1 MHFPHNINDQEMVEG
16 VVQITLGVWN
26 PQDILYGSVCEVL
39 TSDTYDN
46 GRPRVNG
53 LFDLRMGTIEQGY
66 RCETCYQDYRGC
78 PGHFGHIKLA
88 RPVYHMQFLKYML
101 KIAKCFCYV
110 CSECLIPIH
119 NEGELAKIRSK
130 PMKARFTF
138 VYKEYKEK
146 DTNIC
151 KFCGAQQPTKFIS
164 PRNTQD
170 STSGIAKVYAT
181 FKMGSDETKKYISCE
196 QMLEFLKKIKDSDL
210 DTIGIPSKTS
220 RPDWMI
226 CTIFPVPPPHVRPSV
241 RQENNQKSEDDL
253 THKLAEIIIRNHTLL
268 KEIKSSKVDS
278 VIDDWTQVLQYHVST
293 FINNEIPGMPR
304 AIQRS
309 GRPIKAITQRL
320 QAKDGRFRYN
330 LMGKRGDYTA
340 RTVITAEPNISLDEL
355 GIPKKIAMNLTFP
368 EVVNERNIERL
379 RQNVENGVS
388 KYPGAKSILKKV
400 KNSNGNIIYNQFSLS
415 MIPKKKDNTNIQIGD
430 IVHRHLQ
437 DGDLVF
443 FNRQPSLHKMSMMG
457 HRVRVLE
464 VGNTFRLNVSATTPY
479 NADFDGDEMNVFLTQ
494 CMEGVAELKFLTLVQ
509 NQIVSPQRNQCV
521 IGLVQ
526 DTLFTCPQITD
537 ENCYMTRENYF
548 NIMMYI
554 NKDFDSNI
562 ELDRKYSGRSLFN
575 MIIPKI
581 TMFRDT
587 NRYKFS
593 SLAKESKDQLR
604 LHIENGEIKTG
615 TVDKNAV
622 GTSAGGII
630 HVLWK
635 DYNPKTSAE
644 FIYQCQKLC
653 TQWLLNVGHSI
664 GVSDTLFLNKDL
676 GIESKVYVEIQRKI
690 KDAISAVNE
699 NYTKAKFGQ
708 YVATTSKT
716 ISEEL
721 EFKAMSILNKAR
733 DSIYKDA
740 IVNYVMNENKGNRFL
755 KMVLAGSKGD
765 LINMAQVMC
774 LFGQAE
780 VAGTRAPLYF
790 SSRSLP
796 HYAKFDNSPEARG
809 FSKHSYKEGLEPNEC
824 YFAACSTRIGLIDKT
839 VKTADTGYTQRRL
852 IKSMEDLM
860 VHFDGSVR
868 TANNSILQFAYG
880 DDFFDATFLETIVF
894 DYHVISDEAFRN
906 QFMHKSNS
914 DEFRM
919 LIGLRENIRLQMGVN
934 KTFYSPLNI
943 SRVMKEI
950 LNTEKETVLKVFF
963 NQLDKVFTKED
974 PIIKEDNLAG
984 DLNAEFILL
993 MRQKIEKFLVNYYK
1007 CGDSGNLPHQLFM
1020 FRNYYTFE
1028 ISTKKLLDI
1037 RCSRVAL
1044 LRLCNKI
1051 ITQFVLAV
1059 CPSGEMVG
1067 IICGQSIGEPT
1078 TQMTLNTFHNIAS
1091 GVRNTTTGVPR
1102 MKELLGVSKKIKTP
1116 SMIFYL
1122 DKQTQDMLN
1131 AIPSNKNRYE
1141 LVREYSKLFQYITV
1155 SDIIDNLDVF
1165 LEHNSDQEGSTFADD
1180 DEWVFLLKSQ
1190 EMNPTGDLCKKPNV
1204 WVIRMNFNS
1213 DKCFLSNIDIDMVT
1227 ESINKAID
1235 NMKSNNKLFK
1245 VNKYEIYKTQ
1255 KPQSLLRIYIDFDDQ
1270 EADSINV
1277 WQYIYRI
1284 TEKFLLNIKVKG
1296 IEGISSISVEEK
1308 PSLVKNMPDGSIAYE
1323 KEYVILTA
1331 GSRLK
1336 EVLMFRDKKTFYY
1349 SISESDMLKVFSKQP
1364 NVKAESMSS
1373 IVMKLDKSRIKSNDV
1388 QEMFD
1393 VFGIEVARNSLIEEF
1408 QTVLEDTGGV
1418 NMRHITILVDTMTSK
1433 GQMIPI
1439 DRHGVKKNEIGPL
1452 SRATFEETVDQLL
1465 KAATFGE
1472 KDYMNGV
1479 SANIM
1484 MGQMAPCGTGTVGLL
1499 LDEVKILTGIQL
1511 PTSASLQG
1519 LHNEIS
1525 SKEIHTVQNA
1535 LNLARTS
1542 QHLVERKRKFV
1553 IEQEPLTWVG
1563 NISKKI
1569 VV

>member
-16 VVQITLGVWN
+16 VVQVTLGVWN
-26 PQDILYGSVCEVL
+26 PQDILNGSVCEVL
-39 TSDTYDN
+39 TSDTYEN
-46 GRPRVNG
+46 SRPRVNG

-66 RCETCYQDYRGC
+66 RCETCHQDYRGC
-78 PGHFGHIKLA
+78 PGHFGHIRLA

-119 NEGELAKIRSK
+119 NDGEFLKISSK
-130 PMKARFTF
+130 PMKSRFTF

-146 DTNIC
+146 DTYVC
-151 KFCGAQQPTKFIS
+151 KFCGTQQPTKFIA

-170 STSGIAKVYAT
+170 NANGIAKVYAT
-181 FKMGSDETKKYISCE
+181 FKQGSEETKKYISCE

-210 DTIGIPSKTS
+210 DAIGIPSKTS

-268 KEIKSSKVDS
+268 KEIKNSKVDS

-309 GRPIKAITQRL
+309 GRPIKALTQRL

-379 RQNVENGVS
+379 RKNVENGVS

-400 KNSNGNIIYNQFSLS
+400 KNSNGNMTYNQFSLS
-415 MIPKKKDNTNIQIGD
+415 MIPKKKDNTIIQIGD

-494 CMEGVAELKFLTLVQ
+494 CMEGVAELNFLTLVQ

-526 DTLFTCPQITD
+526 DTLFTCPQIT
-537 ENCYMTRENYF
+537 EEKCYITRENYF
-548 NIMMYI
+548 NLMMYI
-554 NKDFDSNI
+554 NKNFDSGIDNLT
-562 ELDRKYSGRSLFN
+562 EYSGRSLFN

-581 TMFRDT
+581 TMTRDT
-587 NRYKFS
+587 NRYKY
-593 SLAKESKDQLR
+593 SLLEKESMQREELK
-604 LHIENGEIKTG
+604 LHIQNGIIKSG

-635 DYNPKTSAE
+635 DYNPKTSAD

-653 TQWLLNVGHSI
+653 TQWLLNIGHSI
-664 GVSDTLFLNKDL
+664 GVSDTLFLNQDL
-676 GIESKVYVEIQRKI
+676 GIHREEYDKI
-690 KDAISAVNE
+690 HSRITEAISAVNE

-708 YVATTSKT
+708 YVPTTSKS
-716 ISEEL
+716 IAEEL
-721 EFKAMSILNKAR
+721 EFKAMSILNTAR
-733 DSIYKDA
+733 DKSYKDA
-740 IVNYVMNENKGNRFL
+740 IINYVMNHNKGNRFL
-755 KMVLAGSKGD
+755 KMVMAGSKGD

-809 FSKHSYKEGLEPNEC
+809 FSKHSYKDGLEPNEC

-894 DYHVISDEAFRN
+894 DYHLISNIEFERIFSTGKN
-906 QFMHKSNS
+906 TSEFQQLMELKEKIKS
-914 DEFRM
+914 
-919 LIGLRENIRLQMGVN
+919 QMNMN

-943 SRVMKEI
+943 PRVLKEI
-950 LNTEKETVLKVFF
+950 INTENEVTTETMFRE
-963 NQLDKVFTKED
+963 LDKVFTKEL
-974 PIIKEDNLAG
+974 PVLAITEL
-984 DLNAEFILL
+984 DAELTELNAAEFIGK
-993 MRQKIEKFLVNYYK
+993 MRQKLDKFLLLYYK
-1007 CGDSGNLPHQLFM
+1007 CSELSSLPHQLFM
-1020 FRNYYTFE
+1020 FRCYYTFE
-1028 ISTKKLLDI
+1028 ISTKKLLSS
-1037 RCSRVAL
+1037 RCSTRAL
-1044 LRLCNKI
+1044 VRLCNKI

-1116 SMIFYL
+1116 SMTLFL
-1122 DKQTQDMLN
+1122 DKKSQQQLYE
-1131 AIPSNKNRYE
+1131 IKSHKNRYE
-1141 LVREYSKLFQYITV
+1141 VVREYSKIFQYVTV
-1155 SDIIDNLDVF
+1155 SEILDNVDVILDND
-1165 LEHNSDQEGSTFADD
+1165 LENDGESVIEADNS
-1180 DEWVFLLKSQ
+1180 WVQILRES
-1190 EMNPTGDLCKKPNV
+1190 PYGVLCKKMNV
-1204 WVIRMNFNS
+1204 WVIRLNFNA
-1213 DKCFLSNIDIDMVT
+1213 DKCNLANIDMNTIKKSV
-1227 ESINKAID
+1227 NKAFE
-1235 NMKSNNKLFK
+1235 NMRVNNKPFK
-1245 VNKYEIYKTQ
+1245 INNFEVWDNTIAST
-1255 KPQSLLRIYIDFDDQ
+1255 LRIYLEFDDQ
-1270 EADSINV
+1270 EAESLNV

-1284 TEKFLLNIKVKG
+1284 TEKFLLNIKIKG

-1308 PSLVKNMPDGSIAYE
+1308 NTLIKDNEDGSLTQE
-1323 KEYVILTA
+1323 KEFHILTS
-1331 GSRLK
+1331 GSKLK
-1336 EVLMFRDKKTFYY
+1336 DILMFADKKRYY
-1349 SISESDMLKVFSKQP
+1349 VTGEDESFSVYNKKP
-1364 NVKAESMSS
+1364 NTGEFK
-1373 IVMKLDKSRIKSNDV
+1373 IIDIKLDKSRVKSNDV

-1408 QTVLEDTGGV
+1408 QNVLEDTGGV

-1484 MGQMAPCGTGTVGLL
+1484 MGQMAPCGTGTVNLL
-1499 LDEVKILTGIQL
+1499 LDEAKILTSNKITFQN
-1511 PTSASLQG
+1511 SIE
-1519 LHNEIS
+1519 NEIS

-1535 LNLARTS
+1535 LNLAKSS
-1542 QHLVERKRKFV
+1542 QKMVERKRKFT
-1553 IEQEPLTWVG
+1553 IEQEPLMWTG